1 MEISNS
7 IAGTSHPG
15 LNIGLVNVK
24 ARLQHLYSDD
34 AAFEFRIEA
43 DTKTALARLAL
54 PAFATSL
61 ADSGP
66 ESVTA

>member
-1 MEISNS
+1 
-7 IAGTSHPG
+7 